1 MAFTLRLYTFS
12 KRPNSTKQPS
22 SGGTDYQVTLI
33 EETSLMNPTFK
44 LSIAVNPIH
53 FNYAF
58 CYEFDRYYFITD
70 ITSYQNFWYI
80 SCRCDVMASWKTD
93 IGSQSHY
100 ILRSASD
107 YDEYICDNHY
117 GAKIKETAVKVPI
130 SGPLYW
136 GTGHSYVVGITGYA
150 PNTSQQVGSV
160 TYYQMHDTGL
170 YNFIYYLM
178 HNINDWCDIPTALYD
193 PSVQEALLN
202 PIQYIVSCVALPVS
216 FTGDSTSRI
225 HFGYYYFDI
234 PGTGKYKTL
243 TLGQTVTEEGT
254 VTLPKHPQA
263 STRGAFMNAAPFSNY
278 TFHLGPF
285 GDIPLDPADY
295 IDADDLRYK
304 ITYDMAQG
312 VGRLVVGPA
321 ISGTTNIMNISYCGN
336 VMIGAP
342 VQLSQAIINPLQ
354 AQLSWDVG
362 MNNVFTTGMGAGN
375 ATNSINLANNLVQAQ
390 NILQQTYADAL
401 QNKFPN
407 CCGVG
412 TPGSFFNFFDND
424 YGCYL
429 MYKYFTV
436 VDENLAEIGRPL
448 CQTRQISTL
457 SGYILCQNADAQ
469 ISGTADE
476 AEQVNAYL
484 NSGFF
489 YE

>member
-44 LSIAVNPIH
+44 LSIATNPIH

-80 SCRCDVMASWKTD
+80 SCRCDVLASWKTD
-93 IGSQSHY
+93 ISAQSHY

-107 YDEYICDNHY
+107 YDEYICDNQY
-117 GAKIKETAVKVPI
+117 GAKISETAVKVPI

-150 PNTSQQVGSV
+150 PHTSQQVGSV
-160 TYYQMHDTGL
+160 TYYQMDDVGL
-170 YNFIYYLM
+170 YNFVYYLM
-178 HNINDWCDIPTALYD
+178 HNINDWCDIPTAIFD

-202 PIQYIVSCVALPVS
+202 PIQYIVSCVAIPVD

-225 HFGYYYFDI
+225 YFGYYYFDI

-243 TLGQTVTEEGT
+243 TLGQTVTEENT

-263 STRGAFMNAAPFSNY
+263 STRGKFMNAAPFSNY

-295 IDADDLRYK
+295 IDATELRYK

-321 ISGTTNIMNISYCGN
+321 VSGSTNIMNISYCGN

-390 NILQQTYADAL
+390 NALQTTYADAL
-401 QNKFPN
+401 QHKFPG

-429 MYKYFTV
+429 MYKYFTA

-457 SGYILCQNADAQ
+457 SGYVLCQNADAQ

-484 NSGFF
+484 NTGFF